1 VPRTRRPPTSPAAA
15 ATAPRWRLARPVQAR
30 SRETVDLFARAAEE
44 LLATRPFEEITIQD
58 IVRRAG
64 RPIGSFY
71 ARFGSKDA
79 LLPYLY
85 QRYHDGL
92 EAVYAARLERIDWKS
107 LAFEETV
114 ERVVDFLLGV
124 LTERPWLI
132 RALALFS
139 RTRPEA
145 LPNDLARRRR
155 RVIDLVVGMLLEHRS
170 RVAHPDP
177 EAAIR
182 FGVFLVS
189 TVAREKLLFS
199 EAPLSRVTPISR
211 RTLRRELV
219 HTLLAYL
226 TREAAP

>member
-1 VPRTRRPPTSPAAA
+1 MPRATRRSSTSRSTPAAS
-15 ATAPRWRLARPVQAR
+15 RWRVAAPVQAR

-44 LLATRPFEEITIQD
+44 LLALRPFEEITIQD
-58 IVRRAG
+58 IVQRAG

-71 ARFGSKDA
+71 ARFGSKEA

-92 EAVYAARLERIDWKS
+92 EAWYKARLERVTWTS
-107 LAFEETV
+107 LGFEETAGK
-114 ERVVDFLLGV
+114 VVDLLLGL

-139 RTRPEA
+139 RNRPEA
-145 LPNDLARRRR
+145 LPDDLARRRR
-155 RVIDLVVGMLLEHRS
+155 QVIDAVVTILLEHRS
-170 RVAHPDP
+170 RVRHPDP

-199 EAPLSRVTPISR
+199 EAPLSRVTPMSR
-211 RTLRRELV
+211 TALRRELT
-219 HTLLAYL
+219 HTLVSYL
-226 TREAAP
+226 LREASS

>member
-1 VPRTRRPPTSPAAA
+1 MPRATRRP
-15 ATAPRWRLARPVQAR
+15 ATRKSTEAAPRWRLAEPVQAR
-30 SRETVDLFARAAEE
+30 SRETVDLFARATEE
-44 LLATRPFEEITIQD
+44 LLETRPFEEITIQD

-71 ARFGSKDA
+71 ARFGTKEA

-85 QRYHDGL
+85 QRYHAGL
-92 EAVYAARLERIDWKS
+92 EAVFSTRLERIDWTS
-107 LAFEETV
+107 LGFEETV
-114 ERVVDFLLGV
+114 ERLVDYVLGGF
-124 LTERPWLI
+124 TERPWLI

-139 RTRPEA
+139 RMRPEA
-145 LPNDLARRRR
+145 LPNDLALRRK
-155 RVIDLVVGMLLEHRS
+155 RVIDLFVSILAGHRS

-182 FGVFLVS
+182 FGVYLVV

-199 EAPLSRVTPISR
+199 EAPLSRVTPMSR

-219 HTLLAYL
+219 HTLVAYL
-226 TREAAP
+226 TREATP